1 MKMEKRRRGKG
12 EGGGRGRAGGREEEE
27 EEEGILFKETTKQV
41 LPKTR
46 AMAIY
51 FL

>member
-1 MKMEKRRRGKG
+1 MVEG
-12 EGGGRGRAGGREEEE
+12 EREGREEEE
-27 EEEGILFKETTKQV
+27 EEEGILFKQTTKQV